1 MPNKQAA
8 IKALRQTKRRTGR
21 NQVVRTKLEAA
32 VRLTRGATAA
42 GTKDTAEKVKA
53 AIKLLDRA
61 AQKGVLKANTAARG
75 KSRLVAA
82 LRKAIA
88 K

>member
-8 IKALRQTKRRTGR
+8 IKALRQTKKHATR
-21 NQVVRTKLEAA
+21 NQMVRTKLQAA
-32 VRLTRGATAA
+32 VRLARRATTAGA
-42 GTKDTAEKVKA
+42 KDTSEKVKA

-61 AQKGVLKANTAARG
+61 VQKGVLKANTAARG

-82 LRKAIA
+82 LRKATA